1 MKLMIVESPN
11 KVHTISQFL
20 PKDYV
25 VKASVGH
32 ITKIRDSGLYNM
44 GIDIDNNFK
53 PDFVV
58 DDGKKDI
65 VKSLKEKV
73 KNAGL
78 VYLATDPDRP

>member
-1 MKLMIVESPN
+1 MKTVKEINNYVGYKVEIFPTEEQKSIFN
-11 KVHTISQFL
+11 RYFGTAR
-20 PKDYV
+20 YV
-25 VKASVGH
+25 
-32 ITKIRDSGLYNM
+32 YNL

-78 VYLATDPDRP
+78 VYIATDPDRP